1 MNGMSN
7 FYAIHKKFEG
17 NRCKITMFNDKVHM
31 KFTQNSRSSFKMN
44 YV

>member
-7 FYAIHKKFEG
+7 FHAIHKKFEE

-31 KFTQNSRSSFKMN
+31 KFTRNSLHAFKMK